1 MDVWKCTITFL
12 EALLWLYFMPGVSTL
27 VFFLPPSNVGLRRLI
42 YPGAL
47 QFYRGVNKL
56 FYRRTVVVLL
66 VYVAVYYVLFLAV
79 MCVGRGEDEDDS

>member
-1 MDVWKCTITFL
+1 MEMHNNI
-12 EALLWLYFMPGVSTL
+12 PGGTL
-27 VFFLPPSNVGLRRLI
+27 VAILYARCFFFPCSVGLRRWI

-47 QFYRGVNKL
+47 QFYRGFNKL

>member
-1 MDVWKCTITFL
+1 MEMHNNIPGGTPVAI
-12 EALLWLYFMPGVSTL
+12 LYARCFHVG
-27 VFFLPPSNVGLRRLI
+27 VFFFPPSNVGLRRLI

>member
-1 MDVWKCTITFL
+1 MFPRW
-12 EALLWLYFMPGVSTL
+12 W
-27 VFFLPPSNVGLRRLI
+27 VFFPSSVGLRRWI
-42 YPGAL
+42 YLRAL

-56 FYRRTVVVLL
+56 FYRRTIVVLL